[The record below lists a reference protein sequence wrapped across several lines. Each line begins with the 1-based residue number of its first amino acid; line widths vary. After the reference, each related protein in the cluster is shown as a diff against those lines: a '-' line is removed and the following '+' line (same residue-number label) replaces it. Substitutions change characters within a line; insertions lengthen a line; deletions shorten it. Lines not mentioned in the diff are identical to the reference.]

1 MLKQFPSFLRALKS
15 SRILI
20 LFSAF
25 LFLKLLYNIKLYN
38 SSLRSVIYVY
48 TYFPSLAGLYTGTI
62 DELNKVFSEKT
73 WGEIKQDS
81 VKFHYHAIE
90 NDKSIYKEI
99 KFKDEIPTLY
109 QFKLLGC
116 KQSRIIG
123 FYDEKNNFNIVA
135 YDYSHQIYKR
145 K

>member
-1 MLKQFPSFLRALKS
+1 MMKNQFANSKLSIKNQFISKENCGIDKFFPCFSFRYFKHNKY
-15 SRILI
+15 
-20 LFSAF
+20 FS
-25 LFLKLLYNIKLYN
+25 KENSNQKECNLYNFLE
-38 SSLRSVIYVY
+38 
-48 TYFPSLAGLYTGTI
+48 GLSA
-62 DELNKVFSEKT
+62 FSEKT

>member
-1 MLKQFPSFLRALKS
+1 MW
-15 SRILI
+15 
-20 LFSAF
+20 LFFICVWGDNSEYF
-25 LFLKLLYNIKLYN
+25 SKENSNQKECNLYNFLE
-38 SSLRSVIYVY
+38 
-48 TYFPSLAGLYTGTI
+48 GLSA
-62 DELNKVFSEKT
+62 FSEKT